1 MEKQGIIF
9 KVTNS
14 SFQPSH
20 YSLSLKKRVF
30 DVFLALLAL
39 IILSPLLL
47 IIILIIKFRSAG
59 SAFFK
64 QKRIG
69 LNEKPFVIYKFRTM
83 DPGAHILQKK
93 YKHLNISPFPT
104 FKIPNDPR
112 LNSFGLFLSKT
123 TLDELPQLINVL
135 QGDMSIIGPR
145 PFPEK
150 EHKLLSSKWKK
161 RSLVKPGLISPVFFF
176 AREKVTT
183 SQWTKIDLDYA
194 KNASLI
200 NDLKTAF
207 QVFCH
212 YIKIFLFQFQKL
224 SRIYK

>member
-30 DVFLALLAL
+30 DVSLALLAF
-39 IILSPLLL
+39 ITLSPLLL
-47 IIILIIKFRSAG
+47 IIILIIKFRSKE
-59 SAFFK
+59 SVFFK

-69 LNEKPFVIYKFRTM
+69 LNGKPFTIYKFRTM
-83 DPGAHILQKK
+83 DPGAHKLQRK

-112 LNSFGLFLSKT
+112 LDSFGLFLSKT

-135 QGDMSIIGPR
+135 QGNMSIVGPR

-150 EHKLLSSKWKK
+150 EHELLSNKWKK
-161 RSLVKPGLISPVFFF
+161 RSLVKPGLLSPIFFL
-176 AREKVTT
+176 ARKKVTT
-183 SQWTKIDLDYA
+183 SQWTKIDLDYVQ
-194 KNASLI
+194 NTSLTT
-200 NDLKTAF
+200 DLRM
-207 QVFCH
+207 VFKAICY
-212 YIKIFLFQFQKL
+212 YIKIVLFQFK
-224 SRIYK
+224 KKN

>member
-14 SFQPSH
+14 SFQPFH

-30 DVFLALLAL
+30 DVFLTLLAL
-39 IILSPLLL
+39 ITLSPLLL
-47 IIILIIKFRSAG
+47 IIILIIKFKSKG
-59 SAFFK
+59 SVFFK

-69 LNEKPFVIYKFRTM
+69 LNGKPFTIYKFRTM

-112 LNSFGLFLSKT
+112 FNSFGLFLSKT

-135 QGDMSIIGPR
+135 QGDMSIVGPR

-150 EHKLLSSKWKK
+150 EHKLLSNKWKK
-161 RSLVKPGLISPVFFF
+161 RSLVKPGLVSPIFFL
-176 AREKVTT
+176 ARRKVSTN
-183 SQWTKIDLDYA
+183 QWTKIDLNYVQ
-194 KNASLI
+194 NTSLTT
-200 NDLKTAF
+200 DLRMVLKA
-207 QVFCH
+207 
-212 YIKIFLFQFQKL
+212 IFYYVKLLSNQIQKL
-224 SRIYK
+224 NN